1 LEEYSYYP
9 GCTAHGTAVEYEAT
23 IRTVCDLLEIELRE
37 LPDWNCCGA
46 SSAHAVAPDLAVG
59 LAERNLAQADRIGL
73 PLIVPCSA
81 CFNRLRSARVHEA
94 EEGAAG
100 SGKEAGVEIR
110 FMLDLAASPEN
121 MERIQEAVKQHLEG
135 LTVVPYYGCLSV
147 RPPAVTGSTDHE
159 NPQEMDRVLRAI
171 GVEVLD
177 WPYKTL
183 CCGGSLSLGRPDLVG
198 GLCGRLAAMARRAG
212 AAALVTAC
220 PLCFMNLDSR
230 QPTPEGGGET
240 PLPVF
245 YFTELIALAM
255 QDPSVRGH
263 FKRHIVPVDGALAGV
278 GFLRRDSEKETR
290 GVL

>member
-1 LEEYSYYP
+1 LQEYSYYP

-23 IRTVCDLLEIELRE
+23 IRTVCALLEIELHE

-46 SSAHAVAPDLAVG
+46 SSAHAVVPDLAIG
-59 LAERNLAQADRIGL
+59 LAERNLTMADRIGL

-81 CFNRLRSARVHEA
+81 CFNRLRSAQAHRA
-94 EEGAAG
+94 EGGPAR
-100 SGKEAGVEIR
+100 SGQGAGVEVR
-110 FMLDLAASPEN
+110 FMLDLAASSQN
-121 MERIQEAVKQHLEG
+121 LERIQGAVKQPLEG
-135 LTVVPYYGCLSV
+135 LKVVPYYGCLSV
-147 RPPAVTGSTDHE
+147 RPPAVTGSSDHE
-159 NPQEMDRVLRAI
+159 NPREMDRVLRI
-171 GVEVLD
+171 LGVEVLD

-183 CCGGSLSLGRPDLVG
+183 CCGGSLSLGRPDLVE

-230 QPTPEGGGET
+230 QPAPGGTVGGGGEK

-255 QDPSVRGH
+255 QEPSVRGH
-263 FKRHIVPVDGALAGV
+263 FKRHIVPVEGALAGV
-278 GFLRRDSEKETR
+278 GA
-290 GVL
+290 